1 MEWIISADVAKQ
13 LIYQGVTILDAR
25 NKLTWMLGHI
35 PGSIPIIWQQ
45 FYHTKSPYKG
55 KLFTDLKLLQEKL
68 RQIGI
73 SNHKPVI
80 VIGNTVKGGGEEG
93 QIVWM
98 LRTLGHTETAF
109 VDGGY
114 QALVKAGI
122 PTTLSATQIIPGNF
136 TIQRNSSWEIDKYEL
151 QESLKNRNLII
162 IDTCEAKEFSGASI
176 GLEKYNNEDIPD
188 VVNFYFK
195 DLLDRDGKLLPYE
208 EIILKLELSCIQI
221 STPIVIYSTSG
232 ISSAFFVVV
241 LADLGF
247 KNVKN
252 YPGYLWG

>member
-1 MEWIISADVAKQ
+1 MEWIISADLAKQ
-13 LIYQGVTILDAR
+13 LIYQGVTILDVR
-25 NKLTWMLGHI
+25 HKLTWMLGHI
-35 PGSIPIIWQQ
+35 PGSIPITWQQ
-45 FYHTKSPYKG
+45 FSHTKSPHQG
-55 KLFTDLKLLQEKL
+55 KLLTHPKLLEEKL
-68 RQIGI
+68 REIGI

-98 LRTLGHTETAF
+98 LRTLGHTQTAF

-114 QALVKAGI
+114 QALIKAGI

-136 TIQRNSSWEIDKYEL
+136 NIERNSSWEIDKYEL
-151 QESLKNRNLII
+151 QECLTNRNLII
-162 IDTCEAKEFSGASI
+162 IDTCEPREFYGASI
-176 GLEKYNNEDIPD
+176 ALEKYNIPD

-195 DLLDRDGKLLPYE
+195 DLLDREGKLLPYQ

-221 STPIVIYSTSG
+221 TTPIVIYSTSG

-252 YPGYLWG
+252 YPGSLWK